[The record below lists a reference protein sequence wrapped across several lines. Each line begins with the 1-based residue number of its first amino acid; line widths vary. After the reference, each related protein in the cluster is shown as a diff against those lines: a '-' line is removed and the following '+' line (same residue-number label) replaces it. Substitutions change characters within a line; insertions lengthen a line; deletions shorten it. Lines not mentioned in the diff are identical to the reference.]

1 MLPPTHCPNSWNDVS
16 VSLWQEFKEI
26 CSKEWESD
34 IEFQIEVISLFWD
47 VSPDDPFF
55 NEITHNELLG
65 HYKNFEWLGSTIH
78 QPPKEEIEIDGVTY
92 FLKEFHTITLGE
104 YIDMVEFLKRGED
117 NLGVICACLWRK
129 CKKDEWD
136 NLKYEPYTFDVNKRS
151 ESFKNIPI
159 TWCYGI
165 IEKYVAWMDDVAKA
179 HTSLFEP
186 EGWDQ
191 IDGEDQLDPQEAAQ
205 IKKEIE
211 TEKKLAPFSWL
222 RIVWDLSSQ
231 DISKFDAVFN
241 TPVILAFNTL
251 SMRKALKI

>member
-1 MLPPTHCPNSWNDVS
+1 
-16 VSLWQEFKEI
+16 
-26 CSKEWESD
+26 
-34 IEFQIEVISLFWD
+34 
-47 VSPDDPFF
+47 
-55 NEITHNELLG
+55 
-65 HYKNFEWLGSTIH
+65 
-78 QPPKEEIEIDGVTY
+78 
-92 FLKEFHTITLGE
+92 
-104 YIDMVEFLKRGED
+104 
-117 NLGVICACLWRK
+117 
-129 CKKDEWD
+129 
-136 NLKYEPYTFDVNKRS
+136 
-151 ESFKNIPI
+151 
-159 TWCYGI
+159 
-165 IEKYVAWMDDVAKA
+165 MDDVAKA